1 MRKLDNKI
9 EKFKKNLYLIKQYPK
24 PKYKYCS
31 LKINQFKSEEEK
43 LPYEIAFM
51 KSVIAT
57 YKNRKEG
64 AMKMVMLIFTL

>member
-1 MRKLDNKI
+1 
-9 EKFKKNLYLIKQYPK
+9 
-24 PKYKYCS
+24 
-31 LKINQFKSEEEK
+31 
-43 LPYEIAFM
+43 M